1 MNTVVFRN
9 GRIIAGYSPSVTEHH
24 SLAIQGD
31 RIIAVD
37 EAAEALAAEATVI
50 DLAGDV
56 LAPTFGDGHVHPTLG
71 GLETVGPLTRPC
83 RTVDEIV
90 TEVKRWADEHPDREW
105 IRGASYD
112 ASLAPGGLF
121 DARWLD
127 DAVPDRP
134 VWLRAWDYHT
144 LWVNSE
150 ALRRAGITAETPEP
164 ELGRIIRREDGSPL
178 GTLQEPGACDLV
190 NHVDPGYSPE
200 ERVLAIDRATAHLA
214 ELGIGWAQD
223 AWVEA
228 VDLAAYLEA
237 AATDRLHMRI
247 NLAFRADPLTWR
259 DQLAQF
265 RAQREQVQAA
275 ANPLLSANTVKVFVD
290 GVIEN
295 HTGALLS
302 DYADTPGDRGLPNWR
317 VDELTAASIAFD
329 REGFQLHF
337 HAIGDAAS
345 RIALDVFE
353 AVAAENG
360 PRDRRSVVAH
370 VQLVDQADLARYT
383 ELGVIANFEPL
394 WAQMDDLMVQL
405 TVPHLGAERVQRQYP
420 INTLDQA
427 GAISFG
433 SDWPV
438 SSADWRTGVRVAITR
453 QTEDGEP
460 TGGWVPAERLSA
472 ERALHAYTAG
482 VAYQAYAEADWGTI
496 AVGNAADFVRLSSV
510 PTDVEPAQLAT
521 IQVHETWVA
530 GQRRY
535 THPAS

>member
-1 MNTVVFRN
+1 M
-9 GRIIAGYSPSVTEHH
+9 
-24 SLAIQGD
+24 
-31 RIIAVD
+31 
-37 EAAEALAAEATVI
+37 
-50 DLAGDV
+50 
-56 LAPTFGDGHVHPTLG
+56 
-71 GLETVGPLTRPC
+71 
-83 RTVDEIV
+83 
-90 TEVKRWADEHPDREW
+90 
-105 IRGASYD
+105 
-112 ASLAPGGLF
+112 
-121 DARWLD
+121 
-127 DAVPDRP
+127 
-134 VWLRAWDYHT
+134 WLRAWDYHT

-190 NHVDPGYSPE
+190 NHADPGYNPE
-200 ERVLAIDRATAHLA
+200 ERVLAIDHATAHLA

-237 AATDRLHMRI
+237 AASDRLHMRI
-247 NLAFRADPLTWR
+247 NLAFRADPATWR

-295 HTGALLS
+295 HTGALLT

-360 PRDRRSVVAH
+360 PRDRRSVIAH
-370 VQLVDQADLARYT
+370 VQLVDQSDLARYA

-394 WAQMDDLMVQL
+394 WAQMDDLMMQL
-405 TVPHLGAERVQRQYP
+405 TVPHLGAERVQQQYP

-482 VAYQAYAEADWGTI
+482 VAYQAYAEAEWGTI